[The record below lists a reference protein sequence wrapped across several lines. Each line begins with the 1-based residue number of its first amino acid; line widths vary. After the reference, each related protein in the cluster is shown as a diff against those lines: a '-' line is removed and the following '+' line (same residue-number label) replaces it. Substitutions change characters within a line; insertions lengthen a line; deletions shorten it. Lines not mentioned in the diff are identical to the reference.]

1 MAIIGIVLGVFG
13 IGIFF
18 WLLFT
23 LAVYALPFFAGL
35 TAALAAFHAGSGVIG
50 AFIVGVL
57 AGVATLAIGRVAV
70 AGARTPL
77 PRILIALVYAIPA
90 TVAGYQLSFGL
101 SGIGMPLE
109 LGNRSSL
116 PAVLFLLGLR
126 PSRAWRLSRWRRR
139 GALQGTTP
147 ISQPSPCGHPT
158 SEGDLPRRP
167 RYRTGRRKSVR

>member
-23 LAVYALPFFAGL
+23 LAVYALPVFAGL

-126 PSRAWRLSRWRRR
+126 PSRAWRLSRWRRG

-167 RYRTGRRKSVR
+167 RYRTGRRK